1 MGKENPELD
10 RLQGAYKAA
19 IEEWIAAIRKE
30 EALAST
36 NHSVAQID
44 SWEQAH
50 FREEDA
56 RNKAKAA
63 KAEYESG
70 LFSVFDG
77 KTCRVIPRRQL
88 AKLAAQQ

>member
-1 MGKENPELD
+1 MDQANPQLD
-10 RLQGAYKAA
+10 RLQGAYRAA

-30 EALAST
+30 EGLAST

-44 SWEQAH
+44 RWEQAH

-63 KAEYESG
+63 KAEYQVWERIRS
-70 LFSVFDG
+70 SATKWWRANV
-77 KTCRVIPRRQL
+77 KS
-88 AKLAAQQ
+88 

>member
-1 MGKENPELD
+1 MDKENPELD

-30 EALAST
+30 EALTSA

-44 SWEQAH
+44 RWEQAH

-56 RNKAKAA
+56 RNKADALA
-63 KAEYESG
+63 VEPHDRENG
-70 LFSVFDG
+70 
-77 KTCRVIPRRQL
+77 TQL
-88 AKLAAQQ
+88 D

>member
-1 MGKENPELD
+1 MDKENPELD

-19 IEEWIAAIRKE
+19 IEDWIAAIRKE

-44 SWEQAH
+44 RWEQAH

-63 KAEYESG
+63 KAKYEAG
-70 LFSVFDG
+70 L
-77 KTCRVIPRRQL
+77 R
-88 AKLAAQQ
+88 AKFFGF